1 MTGSKEDLRRFL
13 RENPEKPNSSSICER
28 LLNHPWYLEAKTI
41 MAFMP
46 KYPEP
51 DIMPVLRDIL
61 QKGKQL
67 LLPRCETKQT
77 MTARRVK
84 DLSELRQGSFGLPEP
99 CEEAEAVPP
108 EEIQLILVPGLAF
121 DEEGHRLGHGMGYYD
136 YFLPHTKAKTIG
148 VAGRVL
154 PFVPTLQ
161 TDRDMDSLVTDNKT
175 ILWDRRTTHV
185 GREAEKDKT
194 EEV

>member
-28 LLNHPWYLEAKTI
+28 LLNHPWYLEATVI
-41 MAFMP
+41 MAFVP

-61 QKGKQL
+61 RKGKQL

-84 DLSELRQGSFGLPEP
+84 DLSELSQGSFGLLEP

-121 DEEGHRLGHGMGYYD
+121 DEEGHRLGHGRGYYD
-136 YFLPHTKAKTIG
+136 RFLSGTKARTIG
-148 VAGRVL
+148 IAGRILPSVPVL
-154 PFVPTLQ
+154 LH
-161 TDRDMDSLVTDNKT
+161 DRDMDSLVTDNKT

-185 GREAEKDKT
+185 GREAEKDKS
-194 EEV
+194 EEG